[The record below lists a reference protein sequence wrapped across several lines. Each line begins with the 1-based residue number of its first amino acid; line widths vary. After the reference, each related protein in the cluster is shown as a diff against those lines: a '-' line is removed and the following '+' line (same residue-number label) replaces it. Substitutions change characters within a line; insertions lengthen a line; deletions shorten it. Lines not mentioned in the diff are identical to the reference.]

1 MQYSE
6 IQFFF
11 LCHLT
16 EMSSKNALPNKM
28 RGYVGGVSESS
39 DLKSLAVKSV
49 EVQEGRDWRGASG
62 LSLSCKYGSKVS
74 VRREAC
80 EVPSR

>member
-16 EMSSKNALPNKM
+16 EMSSKNALTNKM
-28 RGYVGGVSESS
+28 RGYVGGVSGSS

-49 EVQEGRDWRGASG
+49 EVQEGR
-62 LSLSCKYGSKVS
+62 Y
-74 VRREAC
+74 
-80 EVPSR
+80 